1 MSDGLH
7 PGLELRLEALAE
19 RIGVLRR
26 AMAKA
31 TGVER
36 LADLGEID
44 ELDRRFRRL
53 ADRLR
58 ALNREGPGFRSD
70 VKAEVEKITD
80 DLSGTVEDFLMWI
93 DAGYR
98 GRRPTIHGDER

>member
-1 MSDGLH
+1 MSDGS
-7 PGLELRLEALAE
+7 
-19 RIGVLRR
+19 
-26 AMAKA
+26 
-31 TGVER
+31 
-36 LADLGEID
+36 
-44 ELDRRFRRL
+44 
-53 ADRLR
+53 
-58 ALNREGPGFRSD
+58 GFRSD

>member
-1 MSDGLH
+1 MSDRLH
-7 PGLELRLEALAE
+7 PGHGLCPEALAE

-26 AMAKA
+26 PMAKA

-36 LADLGEID
+36 VADLGEID
-44 ELDRRFRRL
+44 EPDRRYRRL
-53 ADRLR
+53 ADRLQ
-58 ALNREGPGFRSD
+58 ALNREATGFRSD
-70 VKAEVEKITD
+70 VKAEVEKIAD

-98 GRRPTIHGDER
+98 GRRPTIRSDEQ